1 MKKTFLL
8 HFEEL
13 LKIIQIIRI
22 RISFTLGRITWTGLT
37 WNPIFCKEYLSLI
50 QKRPWLSS
58 ICTEIHSLQ
67 MRRWHEWSMVK
78 AIVKRTMKHEREA
91 IRIQILS
98 PMIWNHSLKRFNL
111 AISSSIAWTYFLPEL
126 SLKEMELIEKKD
138 EDYIRSFKLLNDAD
152 VNETEMKLSSSS
164 SKYVSAFCRRKT
176 IVIDSKSFP
185 KANQE
190 SY

>member
-1 MKKTFLL
+1 MYRDSLITNEKMTRMVNGKGYRQKDHETRTGGDTYTDSVADDLESF
-8 HFEEL
+8 FEE
-13 LKIIQIIRI
+13 IQ
-22 RISFTLGRITWTGLT
+22 LGR
-37 WNPIFCKEYLSLI
+37 
-50 QKRPWLSS
+50 
-58 ICTEIHSLQ
+58 
-67 MRRWHEWSMVK
+67 
-78 AIVKRTMKHEREA
+78 
-91 IRIQILS
+91 
-98 PMIWNHSLKRFNL
+98 
-111 AISSSIAWTYFLPEL
+111 ISSSIAWTYFLPEL